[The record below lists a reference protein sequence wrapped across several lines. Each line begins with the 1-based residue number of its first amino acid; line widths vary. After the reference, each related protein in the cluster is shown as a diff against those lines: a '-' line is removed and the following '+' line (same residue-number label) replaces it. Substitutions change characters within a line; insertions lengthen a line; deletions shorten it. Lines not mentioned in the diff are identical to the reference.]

1 MKRGD
6 ASLKVIMAIPSYWA
20 RESKVGWKEGDA
32 IYDHP
37 TPLDSEGTL
46 LRALQSIGTLKDK
59 DFKLVIIAVATAEDI
74 ESHVEKKVDT
84 IIKTASPTIGVEVL
98 LFGHSHLTQIHD
110 LLISEGKKEYIDLL
124 QLRGYSHVRNLC
136 MFIPHVLGSEGAV
149 LIDDDEVF
157 EDPNFMS
164 KAKEFI
170 GKNIGGRSINA
181 VAGYYLQP
189 DGDYHLKKTF
199 HLWMKYW
206 DQYDKM
212 NEAFDKFIATG
223 PRLKETPFVFGGNM
237 VIHRT
242 LFTVV
247 PFDPDVPRG
256 EDIDFLIN
264 AKMCGF
270 SFFLDNQ
277 LSIKH
282 LPPPKTHPTWM
293 RLREDIYRFIY
304 ERAKVDNQKEIEGMT
319 KIYPEDFDPYPG
331 CFLKRD
337 LEEKI
342 EKSCKLLSEEYSAQ
356 GDIQGSEGALNN
368 IALARTD
375 AIPKYDP
382 FQRLCEL
389 QKRWQGLM
397 EYTSKSEVRSCV
409 RGIIEGIR
417 K

>member
-1 MKRGD
+1 M
-6 ASLKVIMAIPSYWA
+6 KVIMAIPSYWA
-20 RESKVGWKEGDA
+20 RESEVGWKEGDA

-46 LRALQSIGTLKDK
+46 LRALQSIGILKDK

-84 IIKTASPTIGVEVL
+84 IIKSASASIGAEVV
-98 LFGHSHLTQIHD
+98 LFGNSHLSQIHD

-124 QLRGYSHVRNLC
+124 QLRSYSHVRNLC
-136 MFIPHVLGSEGAV
+136 MFIPHILGSEGAV

-157 EDPNFMS
+157 EDANFML

-189 DGDYHLKKTF
+189 DGNYRLTKAF
-199 HLWMKYW
+199 RPWMKYW
-206 DQYDKM
+206 DQYDRM

-223 PRLKETPFVFGGNM
+223 PRVKETPFVFGGNM
-237 VIHRT
+237 VIHRN

-247 PFDPDVPRG
+247 PFDPNVPRG
-256 EDIDFLIN
+256 EDIDFLMN

-270 SFFLDNQ
+270 TFFLDNQ

-282 LPPPKTHPTWM
+282 LPPPKTHPTWV

-304 ERAKVDNQKEIEGMT
+304 ERAKIDNQKEIEGMT
-319 KIYPEDFDPYPG
+319 KVYPEDFDPYPG

-356 GDIQGSEGALNN
+356 GDIQGSEEALNN

-382 FQRLCEL
+382 FQRLCKL
-389 QKRWQGLM
+389 QKRWRGLM
-397 EYTSKSEVRSCV
+397 EYTHRRAVRSSI
-409 RGIIEGIR
+409 GEIIERIR